1 MRPAVSVDCT
11 EQQQQQQS
19 LGAFQSFNF
28 LVDQSLPLSHDLATS
43 DYLQDPPLGPMDPF
57 AFASN
62 AFDGSFN
69 APLDFS
75 FEEFIH
81 DDAAATVA
89 VDLGLGAA

>member
-1 MRPAVSVDCT
+1 
-11 EQQQQQQS
+11 
-19 LGAFQSFNF
+19 
-28 LVDQSLPLSHDLATS
+28 
-43 DYLQDPPLGPMDPF
+43 MDSF